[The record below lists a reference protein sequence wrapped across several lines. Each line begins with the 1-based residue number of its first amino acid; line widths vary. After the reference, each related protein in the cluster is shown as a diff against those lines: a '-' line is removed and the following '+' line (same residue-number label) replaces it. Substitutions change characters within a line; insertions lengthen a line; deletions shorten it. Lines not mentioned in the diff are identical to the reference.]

1 MHETI
6 CKEMKNILDFPK
18 FFTRIV
24 DDTMTII
31 RGNNST
37 YRPIEID
44 LIQKIVFLINALT
57 DELNLELYTFR
68 LLLSKQMKS
77 LIEVFILILLTIFY
91 YGEQKNYFN
100 QQILTLKEQKS
111 SLLNYFISRI
121 VP

>member
-1 MHETI
+1 
-6 CKEMKNILDFPK
+6 MKNILDFPK